1 MASDVRRTREERRE
15 QALAAA
21 RDEFARAGMQ
31 GSVDLIAERAGV
43 TASYLLRL
51 FGTKKALFLAV
62 VERAFEH
69 TLRDYQQAAKGRTGN
84 EALEAVAATHRLLS
98 NDDRV
103 TMMIQLQAFAAC
115 DDERVRQAVSVGY
128 GRIVEFV
135 QAASDATPNELA
147 RFLAD
152 GTHHQIL
159 AAMQMTPDRHGPMWT
174 RLLEK
179 DGRKAP
185 GTEPRSA
192 EPATQLKRKES

>member
-1 MASDVRRTREERRE
+1 MLPSMAGTVRKTREERRE

-21 RDEFARAGMQ
+21 REEFARAGMQ
-31 GSVDLIAERAGV
+31 GSVDLVAERAGI

-69 TLRDYQQAAKGRTGN
+69 TLSNYEQAASGKTGS
-84 EALEAVAATHRLLS
+84 EALEAVAATRRRLS
-98 NDDRV
+98 HEDRV

-115 DDERVRQAVSVGY
+115 DDEEVREATSVGY

-135 QAASDATPNELA
+135 RAASDARPNELA

-152 GTHHQIL
+152 GTHHRIL
-159 AAMQMTPDRHGPMWT
+159 AAMHMTNGRDRPAWAPPART
-174 RLLEK
+174 
-179 DGRKAP
+179 GRAH
-185 GTEPRSA
+185 ER
-192 EPATQLKRKES
+192 RH

>member
-1 MASDVRRTREERRE
+1 MLPSMAGTVRKTREERRE

-21 RDEFARAGMQ
+21 REEFARAGMQ
-31 GSVDLIAERAGV
+31 GSVDLVAERAGI

-69 TLRDYQQAAKGRTGN
+69 TLSDYEQAARGKTGSD
-84 EALEAVAATHRLLS
+84 ALEAVAATRRRLS
-98 NDDRV
+98 HDERV

-115 DDERVRQAVSVGY
+115 DDDEVRKATSVGY

-135 QAASDATPNELA
+135 RAASDARPNELA

-152 GTHHQIL
+152 GTHHRIL
-159 AAMQMTPDRHGPMWT
+159 AAMHMTNGRDRPAWAPPART
-174 RLLEK
+174 
-179 DGRKAP
+179 GRAHA
-185 GTEPRSA
+185 R
-192 EPATQLKRKES
+192 RH